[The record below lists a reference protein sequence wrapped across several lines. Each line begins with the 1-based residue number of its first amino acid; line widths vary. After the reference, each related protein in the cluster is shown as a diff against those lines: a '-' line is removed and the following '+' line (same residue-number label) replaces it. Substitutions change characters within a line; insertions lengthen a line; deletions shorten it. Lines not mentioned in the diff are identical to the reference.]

1 MAPCCGRKQSTV
13 KNFTVLLIHVL
24 HVSHPD
30 VLNTSTRYAREIVDG
45 FFREHTDIDISYIEP
60 HTHKFLH
67 LNVES
72 RVEIAFVGK
81 PRKYRVPNYKIYKYE
96 HSEGL
101 AITFETHVIKR
112 YIPPNSEFD
121 LVEVERTDF
130 VPLSGCTQRQ
140 VADLRVS
147 YMNVDEVS
155 RR

>member
-1 MAPCCGRKQSTV
+1 MAPCCGRNQSPV
-13 KNFTVLLIHVL
+13 KNFTVLFLHVL

-96 HSEGL
+96 HSKASL
-101 AITFETHVIKR
+101 
-112 YIPPNSEFD
+112 
-121 LVEVERTDF
+121 
-130 VPLSGCTQRQ
+130 
-140 VADLRVS
+140 
-147 YMNVDEVS
+147 
-155 RR
+155 